1 MSNLIYGMH
10 SVDGA
15 VRGNHVDQLYVCKDR
30 NSEKVMRVIEAAQ
43 KNKIPVSR
51 ITKKPT
57 EYKQILIHFPVN
69 R

>member
-43 KNKIPVSR
+43 KK
-51 ITKKPT
+51 
-57 EYKQILIHFPVN
+57 
-69 R
+69 